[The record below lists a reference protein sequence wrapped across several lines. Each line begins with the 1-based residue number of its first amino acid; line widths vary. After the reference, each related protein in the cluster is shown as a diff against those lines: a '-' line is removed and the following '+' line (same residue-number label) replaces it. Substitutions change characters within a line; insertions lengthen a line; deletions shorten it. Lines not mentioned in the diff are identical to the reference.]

1 MAKTLEVIAVE
12 NAKALYDGSLT
23 EDFIND
29 IQSFG
34 GIITREDLLKYD
46 VTWGAPLEAKL
57 IDDLTLYTVPL
68 PGTGIILTYIL
79 NIINGFLPDLS
90 VKSIHRLV
98 EAYKYAY
105 AKRGDLGDNDG
116 LEMTELVNNLTSLEH
131 SEYVRD
137 LIDDEQTYQTY
148 SHYGASFSQPD
159 DFGTAH
165 MSLLAPNVIFYIL
178 FVEFI

>member
-1 MAKTLEVIAVE
+1 MEVIAVE
-12 NAKALYDGSLT
+12 NANALYNGSLT

-34 GIITREDLLKYD
+34 GIITREDLLTYD
-46 VTWGAPLEAKL
+46 VTWGAAIEAKL
-57 IDDLTLYTVPL
+57 IDDLTLYTIPL
-68 PGTGIILTYIL
+68 PGTGVILTYIL
-79 NIINGFLPDLS
+79 NIINNFLPDSS

-116 LEMTELVNNLTSLEH
+116 LEMSELVQNLTGVEH
-131 SEYVRD
+131 AEIVRN
-137 LIDDEQTYQTY
+137 LIDDEKTYQSY

-159 DFGTAH
+159 DSGTAH
-165 MSLLAPNVIFYIL
+165 MSLLAPNVIINITNCISCFY
-178 FVEFI
+178 FH

>member
-12 NAKALYDGSLT
+12 NVNALYNGSLT

-34 GIITREDLLKYD
+34 GIITREDLLAYD
-46 VTWGAPLEAKL
+46 VTWGPALEAKL

-79 NIINGFLPDLS
+79 NIINDFLPDLS
-90 VKSIHRLV
+90 VTSIHRLV
-98 EAYKYAY
+98 EAYKYAF

-116 LEMTELVNNLTSLEH
+116 LEMSELVQNLTSLEH
-131 SEYVRD
+131 AENARN
-137 LIDDEQTYQTY
+137 LINDEQTYQSY

-159 DFGTAH
+159 DSGTAH
-165 MSLLAPNVIFYIL
+165 MSLLAPNVIFFYIL
-178 FVEFI
+178 LV